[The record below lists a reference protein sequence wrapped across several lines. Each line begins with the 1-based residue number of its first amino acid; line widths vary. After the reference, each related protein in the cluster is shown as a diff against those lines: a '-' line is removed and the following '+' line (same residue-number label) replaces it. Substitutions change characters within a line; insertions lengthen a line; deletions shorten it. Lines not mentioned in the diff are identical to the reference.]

1 MFFFASKHM
10 GKIKGKKCGFGTL
23 FCPATVLTAHGFP
36 KHFSERAGRM
46 KPHATRYHSG
56 GLTPE
61 NGRFSPAPR
70 MARAG

>member
-10 GKIKGKKCGFGTL
+10 GKIKGKKCDFGTL

-46 KPHATRYHSG
+46 
-56 GLTPE
+56 
-61 NGRFSPAPR
+61 
-70 MARAG
+70 